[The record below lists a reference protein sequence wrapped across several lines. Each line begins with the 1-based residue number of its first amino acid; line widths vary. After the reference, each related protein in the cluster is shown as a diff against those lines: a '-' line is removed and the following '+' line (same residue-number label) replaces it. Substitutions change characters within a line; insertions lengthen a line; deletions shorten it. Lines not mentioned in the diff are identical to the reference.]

1 MTRIVLQK
9 TPLERRE
16 ENPKLPY
23 FQLSLPPEEDG
34 GEWVQIGALWK
45 AKSGN
50 GYSGS
55 LNDNVKITV
64 EKKDDGS
71 EGKSYDKLTESPDD
85 D

>member
-1 MTRIVLQK
+1 MTQRIVLSK
-9 TPLERRE
+9 TPAERRE

-34 GEWVQIGALWK
+34 GEWTNIGALWK

-50 GYSGS
+50 GYSGQLDEGVTIS
-55 LNDNVKITV
+55 V
-64 EKKDDGS
+64 EKNDGS
-71 EGKSYDKLTESPDD
+71 EGKEYKALEGDD